1 MRQYV
6 IIVAGGSG
14 TRMGGSIP
22 KQFLEVAGR
31 PILMHTVQR
40 FYDFDNDISIIVVLP
55 ADQIDFW
62 KELCQQHNFII
73 PHTIVTGGET
83 RFHSV
88 LNGLQYTD
96 EDSLIAVHDGVRPFV
111 SRETLEKG
119 FRLAMEK
126 GTAIPVVQ
134 PPESIRIIE
143 DNRSKSIDRST
154 VRLVQTPQIF
164 NGKILHKA
172 YEQQYTDLFTDD
184 ASVVEKA
191 GFPIYLY
198 DGNRENI
205 KITTPDDLIYAEA
218 LCCSTSSTWRRWR

>member
-14 TRMGGSIP
+14 TRMGSSVP
-22 KQFLEVAGR
+22 KQFLEVTGR

-40 FYDFDNDISIIVVLP
+40 FFDFDSDISIIVVLP
-55 ADQIDFW
+55 AEQIDFW
-62 KELCQQHNFII
+62 ERLCQQHNFII

-96 EDSLIAVHDGVRPFV
+96 ENSLIAVHDGVRPFV

-126 GTAIPVVQ
+126 GTAIPVIQ

-143 DNRSKSIDRST
+143 SNRSKSIDRNT
-154 VRLVQTPQIF
+154 IRLVQTPQIF
-164 NGKILHKA
+164 SGKILYKS
-172 YEQQYTDLFTDD
+172 YEQQYASFFTDD

-218 LCCSTSSTWRRWR
+218 LCSSTSSTSQHCR